1 MEEREKII
9 KEIGKERENLLKIQE
24 QMDFRDGGVFIR
36 LFFESL
42 IIDALVLL
50 ILSFTR
56 LEDYKKIGILL
67 VGFLLIFIILGMI
80 YKKKLMEKK
89 DRLIKER
96 IACQKRIVS
105 LSKKLN

>member
-1 MEEREKII
+1 MENREDIRKQI
-9 KEIGKERENLLKIQE
+9 EKEREHLSNIQE
-24 QMDFRDGGVFIR
+24 QIDFKDGGVFIR

-50 ILSFTR
+50 MLSFTR

-80 YKKKLMEKK
+80 YKKKLMKKK
-89 DRLIKER
+89 DKLIGER

-105 LSKKLN
+105 LSKKLS

>member
-1 MEEREKII
+1 MENREDII
-9 KEIGKERENLLKIQE
+9 REIEKERENLLKIQE
-24 QMDFRDGGVFIR
+24 QIDFKDGGVFIR

-42 IIDALVLL
+42 IIDALVLFM
-50 ILSFTR
+50 LSFTK

-67 VGFLLIFIILGMI
+67 VGFLLFFVILGMI
-80 YKKKLMEKK
+80 YKKKLMKKK